1 MIMKVTSEY
10 LEERHAYW
18 VKRIADAGIWDAALF
33 KPVEM
38 VVRKNSKIYR
48 GRFIRKWVK
57 VSPTLMELHDSIVI
71 YQKYAGITESYIDST
86 LVEMMILQYLQQ
98 NNFENLSEVNCCQG
112 MLFKELKN
120 GINEAFSKE
129 VYIEGL

>member
-1 MIMKVTSEY
+1 MKVTSEY
-10 LEERHAYW
+10 LVERHAYW
-18 VKRIADAGIWDAALF
+18 VKRIAEARIWDATMF

-38 VVRKNSKIYR
+38 VVKKNSKIYR

-71 YQKYAGITESYIDST
+71 YQKYARITERDIDNI

-98 NNFENLSEVNCCQG
+98 NNIENLSEINCCYG
-112 MLFKELKN
+112 MLFIDIKN
-120 GINEAFSKE
+120 KINKAFPKE
-129 VYIEGL
+129 VYVEGL